1 MQKNVGLIL
10 APFIIELI
18 SFVDFNRTFYPLALA
33 ESSASNVIPTYA
45 DHIMYIYGGMAQYI
59 PNPAEL
65 VSISC
70 KVDDLAHIPA
80 VFHVKLCLQRHA
92 NIWHSDSNTQRKSP
106 PVVAIKNLVVLF
118 RNTPFSYS
126 PLGDSVHCLP
136 SDEGGSF
143 SCFTCRHNLASFFFQ
158 TFSTGTA
165 IGQIQISLLCFA
177 VACCCFIFLVSMPD
191 DPFSVY

>member
-1 MQKNVGLIL
+1 MRL
-10 APFIIELI
+10 
-18 SFVDFNRTFYPLALA
+18 PLWDSQSCRA
-33 ESSASNVIPTYA
+33 
-45 DHIMYIYGGMAQYI
+45 
-59 PNPAEL
+59 

-143 SCFTCRHNLASFFFQ
+143 SCFTCRHNLQA
-158 TFSTGTA
+158 FSDLFHRYGNWRNTNLPA
-165 IGQIQISLLCFA
+165 CFA